1 MWLQHRLK
9 GAFKV
14 IIVEE
19 PFEVYNVAIEVKWFG
34 NYMHREEIIR

>member
-1 MWLQHRLK
+1 MLLRHRLK

-19 PFEVYNVAIEVKWFG
+19 PFEVYNVAIEVK
-34 NYMHREEIIR
+34 